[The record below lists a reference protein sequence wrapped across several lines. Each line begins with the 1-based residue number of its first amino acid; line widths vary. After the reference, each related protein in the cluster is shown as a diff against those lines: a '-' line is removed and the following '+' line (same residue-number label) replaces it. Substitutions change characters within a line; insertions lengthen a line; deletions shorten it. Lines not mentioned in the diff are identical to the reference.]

1 MYGSWL
7 NCDSICF
14 AGFAISRHSLDFKN
28 HCLFEGTTFGIRSIW
43 EINSVTRHDLFGT
56 PILTTV
62 TYSIHLLRNKDRLP
76 LNSQLGATRFVVI
89 YHVISSACSWNNC
102 Y

>member
-1 MYGSWL
+1 VEHDL

-14 AGFAISRHSLDFKN
+14 KGFAISRLSLDFQN
-28 HCLFEGTTFGIRSIW
+28 HCLLEGTTFGIRSIW

-62 TYSIHLLRNKDRLP
+62 TYILY
-76 LNSQLGATRFVVI
+76 I
-89 YHVISSACSWNNC
+89 C
-102 Y
+102 YETETPFL